1 MPLVFFIYILYFFIF
16 KKAPAGRAGEEQ
28 TLQLTGVETHNI
40 YLIILVDIQNYSA
53 LMPTE
58 GEPPLLS
65 NGRVV
70 ECRDQRG
77 SCLN

>member
-1 MPLVFFIYILYFFIF
+1 MPLVFFIYILYFFIL
-16 KKAPAGRAGEEQ
+16 KKAPAGRAGEQ
-28 TLQLTGVETHNI
+28 TLQLTGAETHNI

-53 LMPTE
+53 LMPTQ

-70 ECRDQRG
+70 ECHDQRG

>member
-16 KKAPAGRAGEEQ
+16 KKAPAGRAGEQ
-28 TLQLTGVETHNI
+28 TLQLTGVETHSI
-40 YLIILVDIQNYSA
+40 YFIILVDIQNYSA
-53 LMPTE
+53 VMPTQ

-65 NGRVV
+65 NRRVV

>member
-16 KKAPAGRAGEEQ
+16 KKAPAGRAGEQ
-28 TLQLTGVETHNI
+28 TLHLTGVETHNI

-53 LMPTE
+53 VMPTQ